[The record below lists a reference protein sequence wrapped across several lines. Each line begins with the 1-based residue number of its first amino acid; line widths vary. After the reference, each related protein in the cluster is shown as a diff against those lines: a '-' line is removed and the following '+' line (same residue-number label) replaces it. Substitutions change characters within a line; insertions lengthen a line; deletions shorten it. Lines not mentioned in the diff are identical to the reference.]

1 MSSSFPPPSGGT
13 PQQPGEGRPVPGQG
27 TPYPAAQNGSPY
39 GGQPPQQPAGWQQS
53 NQGSA
58 WSPQPAVGT
67 PANGA
72 QGAQSPHSSGMA
84 GSPNP
89 GSAYHH
95 PAPQFAP
102 APQGAMPG
110 QFGPASAPKDFV
122 VAWLLALFLGVFG
135 ADRFYRGFV
144 GLGILKLLTCGG
156 AGIWALV
163 DLLIIIF
170 TGGKDSKGRPLANYE
185 KNKKLSWIVTGIVVG
200 ISLVFSAINGATSA
214 GTDASSADEE
224 TVATAELEPEGSE
237 QGIAAEEA
245 VEEKPAEEPAAEEP
259 AAEEKPA
266 EEPAAEKPAADEKP
280 AEEPAAEEPAAEEK
294 PAEEPAVEEA
304 PAPDVP
310 AAQQSMSDAVAEGR
324 TAAESAETDLQR
336 ANVLNVRSEAMCAS
350 IPDGAV
356 ESWVGT
362 VVTVDANGEGKAVV
376 TLSIDED
383 IEIGT
388 WNNAFSDVSDNTLI
402 EQGTP
407 LYDSALALAPGD
419 TVEFSGT
426 LKSGSESN
434 DECYYASN
442 MTEVMSIDSPDYIMT
457 FTDLQKVE

>member
-58 WSPQPAVGT
+58 WSPQPAVGN

-110 QFGPASAPKDFV
+110 QFGPASAQKDFV

-237 QGIAAEEA
+237 QEVVAEEA
-245 VEEKPAEEPAAEEP
+245 VEESAAEEP
-259 AAEEKPA
+259 AAEEKA
-266 EEPAAEKPAADEKP
+266 
-280 AEEPAAEEPAAEEK
+280 
-294 PAEEPAVEEA
+294 AEEPAVEEA

-310 AAQQSMSDAVAEGR
+310 AAQQAMSDAVAEGR

-336 ANVLNVRSEAMCAS
+336 ANVLNVRSEAMCES

-356 ESWVGT
+356 ENWVGT

-376 TLSIDED
+376 TLSIEED

-426 LKSGSESN
+426 LKSGSEGN

-442 MTEVMSIDSPDYIMT
+442 MTEVMSIDSPDYILT
-457 FTDLQKVE
+457 FSDLQKVE